1 MEVVA
6 GDIDRIILRTFY
18 KKFALI
24 NNMVRKILIDQ
35 REELEE
41 RIKGKKIVERECLK
55 IFKEYARSSLVK
67 VTMGVRRCGKSFLTY
82 LLLKDRV
89 FGYVNF
95 DEDIL
100 LKVRSNQIISALHE
114 IYGGNMNVI
123 FLDEVQN
130 YDGWELFINK
140 LNRSGYDVF
149 VTGSNAKLLSKELA
163 THLTGR
169 HISLELFPF
178 SFGEYLIGSKIKIN
192 PETSK
197 GKGIIKNELKNY
209 MVGSG
214 FPEVIVENENPR
226 IYLRELY
233 RHIVEKDIILRY
245 NIRYKET
252 FKEIA
257 LTVMSNFSNLIS
269 FNKLKK
275 QFSLGSEHTVKNYI
289 SYLEE
294 AYLVFTLKKFSYKPR
309 EIEQAP
315 KKIYSIDTG
324 FLVNVAHITMENLG
338 RLMENLVAI
347 ELKRRGKEIYYW
359 KDYQGREVDFVVKD
373 GLNVKE
379 LIQVCYDIEDLSTK
393 NRELRALVKA
403 SKELKCK
410 NLKVITWDYEAKEE
424 FKNREIEFRP
434 LWKWLLGI

>member
-1 MEVVA
+1 MAA
-6 GDIDRIILRTFY
+6 GDIDWIILRTFY

-55 IFKEYARSSLVK
+55 IFKEYAKSSLVK

-82 LLLKDRV
+82 LLLKDKV

-100 LKVRSNQIISALHE
+100 LKVKSNQIISALHE

-178 SFGEYLIGSKIKIN
+178 SFREYLIGNKIKTN

-209 MVGSG
+209 IVGSG

-269 FNKLKK
+269 
-275 QFSLGSEHTVKNYI
+275 
-289 SYLEE
+289 
-294 AYLVFTLKKFSYKPR
+294 
-309 EIEQAP
+309 
-315 KKIYSIDTG
+315 
-324 FLVNVAHITMENLG
+324 
-338 RLMENLVAI
+338 
-347 ELKRRGKEIYYW
+347 
-359 KDYQGREVDFVVKD
+359 
-373 GLNVKE
+373 
-379 LIQVCYDIEDLSTK
+379 
-393 NRELRALVKA
+393 
-403 SKELKCK
+403 
-410 NLKVITWDYEAKEE
+410 
-424 FKNREIEFRP
+424 
-434 LWKWLLGI
+434 

>member
-1 MEVVA
+1 
-6 GDIDRIILRTFY
+6 
-18 KKFALI
+18 
-24 NNMVRKILIDQ
+24 
-35 REELEE
+35 
-41 RIKGKKIVERECLK
+41 
-55 IFKEYARSSLVK
+55 
-67 VTMGVRRCGKSFLTY
+67 
-82 LLLKDRV
+82 LLKDKV

-100 LKVRSNQIISALHE
+100 LKVKSNQIISALHE

-178 SFGEYLIGSKIKIN
+178 SFREYLIGNKIKTN

-209 MVGSG
+209 IVGSG

-324 FLVNVAHITMENLG
+324 FIVNVAHISMENLG

-359 KDYQGREVDFVVKD
+359 KDYQQREVDFVIKD
-373 GLNVKE
+373 GLKVKE
-379 LIQVCYDIEDLSTK
+379 LIQVCYDIEDVSTK
-393 NRELRALVKA
+393 NRELKALIKA
-403 SKELKCK
+403 GKELKCK
-410 NLKVITWDYEAKEE
+410 NLKVITWDYEGREE
-424 FKNREIEFRP
+424 FKNKRIEFIP
-434 LWKWLLGI
+434 LWRWLLSL